1 MASSRRQLR
10 EQLTEV
16 VDQRKL
22 AEEQTIDAVQRIT
35 ELLRQVA
42 DVDGVT
48 MVEAAK
54 IIGVSRQQAH
64 NMLRGQEPPTV

>member
-1 MASSRRQLR
+1 MDANELR
-10 EQLTEV
+10 EQLTEA

-22 AEEQTIDAVQRIT
+22 AEKQTIDAVQRIT